1 MNDNDVVQISEN
13 LPKETGVKGVK
24 TDDLPLVSS
33 LEYLK
38 EAEKPIKNR
47 SALPVGRHNSL
58 VVPRRY
64 GYEESK
70 IDEIRASFI
79 TGGATV
85 INPIKRK
92 AAYWGFVEALIQLDS
107 NKWHD
112 HGITVKKM
120 KDILSEIKSKS
131 GNESSIWDKFSNRS
145 ERSGSLNPKDL
156 HGRIMQNA
164 RVLQRLGGNHQYG
177 LKLQQFK
184 MSIDIHI
191 EPKDGDENRDIENYP
206 KGGMW
211 YYKLNTLHA
220 SIEEVVPLYENKVSR
235 KRKQKAEKGN

>member
-1 MNDNDVVQISEN
+1 MTSDQDVSDVSDVSEK
-13 LPKETGVKGVK
+13 PEGVIKVI
-24 TDDLPLVSS
+24 D
-33 LEYLK
+33 YIYIK
-38 EAEKPIKNR
+38 EAEKPIKDR
-47 SALPVGRHNSL
+47 AALPVGRNNSL

-64 GYEESK
+64 GYDENK
-70 IDEIRASFI
+70 IDEIRATYI
-79 TGGATV
+79 AGGATV

-92 AAYWGFVEALIQLDS
+92 AAYWGFVEALIKLGV
-107 NKWHD
+107 NEWHD
-112 HGITVKKM
+112 HASVAKMM
-120 KDILSEIKSKS
+120 KDVLSEIKSKTGS
-131 GNESSIWDKFSNRS
+131 ESSIWDKFSNRG
-145 ERSGSLNPKDL
+145 ERTGSSNPKDL

-191 EPKDGDENRDIENYP
+191 EPKDGEDNRDVENYP

-220 SIEEVVPLYENKVSR
+220 SIEDVVPLYENKVPR